1 MKKIISFT
9 LTLTLFTT
17 WVLTDQNPH
26 QLQKYASVINSG
38 GASPGKTGAPGES
51 NCTMCHSGSVNDG
64 FGVSS
69 ISFSGLNNE
78 YIPGTTYDLSLSLNN
93 GSSKNGFQLVVL
105 DSISESNAG
114 TILISDVV
122 NTQISSG
129 NNRTYLNHTSAGNSL
144 NLWDFQWTAPA
155 SDVGPIKIYYAYN
168 VAGYPY
174 TNTSGDLIYT
184 NHITLR
190 PSNSTLTCNNEFLD
204 FQCYVVDQNQ
214 LNIVS
219 NINSSEK
226 SIIKIYNMIGEE
238 VFIKK
243 LNFFNNQIFQISL
256 PSNLTSGTYI
266 VSLKVGKEIK
276 NQKII
281 F

>member
-1 MKKIISFT
+1 MQIDIKLHKEDLPDQITFSDKIAIDCEMT
-9 LTLTLFTT
+9 
-17 WVLTDQNPH
+17 
-26 QLQKYASVINSG
+26 
-38 GASPGKTGAPGES
+38 
-51 NCTMCHSGSVNDG
+51 
-64 FGVSS
+64 
-69 ISFSGLNNE
+69 GLNVE
-78 YIPGTTYDLSLSLNN
+78 RDRLC
-93 GSSKNGFQLVVL
+93 LV
-105 DSISESNAG
+105 
-114 TILISDVV
+114 
-122 NTQISSG
+122 QISSG

-214 LNIVS
+214 LNIIS
-219 NINSSEK
+219 NINSSEQ

-238 VFIKK
+238 VFMKK
-243 LNFFNNQIFQISL
+243 LNFFNNQTFQLSL

-266 VSLKVGKEIK
+266 VYLKVGKEIK
-276 NQKII
+276 TQKII

>member
-1 MKKIISFT
+1 MITGAAQMDGAILVVNAADGPMPQTRF
-9 LTLTLFTT
+9 
-17 WVLTDQNPH
+17 VLSKALGMGLKPIV
-26 QLQKYASVINSG
+26 VIN
-38 GASPGKTGAPGES
+38 KVDKL
-51 NCTMCHSGSVNDG
+51 NCNPEET
-64 FGVSS
+64 
-69 ISFSGLNNE
+69 NE
-78 YIPGTTYDLSLSLNN
+78 KVFELMFNLEATEEQLDFITVY

-105 DSISESNAG
+105 DSITESNAG
-114 TILISDVV
+114 TILISDIV

-129 NNRTYLNHTSAGNSL
+129 NNRTYLNHTSTGNSL

-190 PSNSTLTCNNEFLD
+190 PSNSTIICNNEFLN
-204 FQCYVVDQNQ
+204 FQCHVVDQNQ

-238 VFIKK
+238 VFMKN
-243 LNFFNNQIFQISL
+243 LNISNKTFQLSL

-266 VSLKVGKEIK
+266 ISLKVGKEIK
-276 NQKII
+276 TQKII